1 MDVLIMNLETVGS
14 QGDIKK
20 LRRLFNV
27 VETQVRELKGLGV
40 AESYGALLS
49 STLLNKLPQEIP
61 ALSICVFS
69 KLTETSTQYELFW
82 PHEAS
87 SCKLSHN

>member
-1 MDVLIMNLETVGS
+1 MGMLKKCYGNKQLIISQHMDVLIMNLETVGS

-61 ALSICVFS
+61 GSLNMCV
-69 KLTETSTQYELFW
+69 Q
-82 PHEAS
+82 
-87 SCKLSHN
+87 